1 MVVAAVAAE
10 AAAEEADKVNSTPN
24 DPHSS
29 GTQPQEVPPQSQDPL
44 STEAGE
50 DLEVTSCPHGHGDLK
65 PWEDHLRCWT
75 CGWNTT
81 TGSKPDRPKYRPPGI
96 AAGCLS
102 QVLRFVVLL
111 VGPMAFFMIIFF
123 ACVPEYQNWSL
134 PLAAIAFLTF
144 LAFLISAF
152 RSGGGRSGG
161 YGGISGNG
169 GGGGCGGCGGGE

>member
-10 AAAEEADKVNSTPN
+10 AAAEEADEVNSTPN

-29 GTQPQEVPPQSQDPL
+29 GTQPQEVPPPSQEAL

-102 QVLRFVVLL
+102 QVLWSVAFGVTI
-111 VGPMAFFMIIFF
+111 MAFCIIIVF
-123 ACVPEYQNWSL
+123 ACIPQFQYWSL

-144 LAFLISAF
+144 LAFGISAI
-152 RSGGGRSGG
+152 REGGGSSSGGGGSGC
-161 YGGISGNG
+161 G
-169 GGGGCGGCGGGE
+169 GGGGCGGCGGGG

>member
-1 MVVAAVAAE
+1 M
-10 AAAEEADKVNSTPN
+10 NSTPN
-24 DPHSS
+24 DPHSP

-44 STEAGE
+44 STEAVE

-96 AAGCLS
+96 AAGCLRS
-102 QVLRFVVLL
+102 VLKTVALFFV
-111 VGPMAFFMIIFF
+111 PIAFFLILFF
-123 ACVPEYQNWSL
+123 VSIPEHRIWSV

-144 LAFLISAF
+144 LAFLISAL
-152 RSGGGRSGG
+152 RSGGGRS
-161 YGGISGNG
+161 GGISGNG